1 MDSIS
6 VYSMKRYFEC
16 NISDIPDMEDIL
28 YKLYRLKF
36 IYHYKHEDGSY
47 CFKLEDSPYTLKVVN
62 TPDCI
67 DPINIEIL
75 CRNPNT
81 IEDIIIYTINCNSC
95 DNITKF
101 VTSLVYVYTHMFSS
115 GEPNSTEKIVYNC
128 SNVLINDNI
137 SPEDIIND
145 STIVEERRNGISDEV
160 LDNLKEFTHVKTAIR
175 DIASG
180 NYNLNYKRS

>member
-16 NISDIPDMEDIL
+16 NISNIPDMEDIL

-36 IYHYKHEDGSY
+36 IYHYKDEDGSY
-47 CFKLEDSPYTLKVVN
+47 CFKVVN

-81 IEDIIIYTINCNSC
+81 IEDIKIYTINCSNC
-95 DNITKF
+95 AGITKF

-128 SNVLINDNI
+128 INVLINDNI
-137 SPEDIIND
+137 SPEDTIND
-145 STIVEERRNGISDEV
+145 STIIEERRNGISDEV
-160 LDNLKEFTHVKTAIR
+160 LNNLKEFTHVKTAIR